1 MVVHFLNCNKIFHRD
16 LKPENFLIQTE
27 LNGKVYIHLNDFGL
41 AKNTNTDYIRFTT
54 PTGSIKGSF

>member
-16 LKPENFLIQTE
+16 LKPENFLIQIE

-41 AKNTNTDYIRFTT
+41 AKNTNTDYIRLTT
-54 PTGSIKGSF
+54 PSG